1 MKKYYIIALTFF
13 FCSVIAQQKKKHFAL
28 IGGIAHVGNG
38 KVIEGAIIAVNNG
51 TIEMVMPM
59 KGFKLSPSSYDTVID
74 LEGKHVYPSMINPN
88 NTLGLH
94 DAEAVRATRDFAEI
108 GTLNPHIRSLIAYNT
123 DNQIVPTI
131 KTNGVLY
138 TQCTP
143 RSGLI
148 SGSSSIMALEGWN
161 WEDAVLK
168 ADDGIHVNFP
178 RMAEKKIEGEPE
190 PATPLPP
197 AAKRYADEMG
207 LLNKF
212 FMDAIA
218 YNLMAKPEEKNIR
231 LEAMKPVLNGKANL
245 YLHADKAKD
254 ILSAINFCIKY
265 KIARP
270 VIVGAREA
278 YKVTRELKKYHV
290 PVILNRVH
298 DLPERPDEA
307 VDLAYAT
314 PNLLDKDSIL
324 FCLDVAGDMESAQ
337 SRNLPFN
344 AGTAAAYGMAKEKAL
359 QLITLNA
366 AKILGVDK
374 WIGSLEE
381 GKLASIIVSTGDILD
396 MRTNKITAAWI
407 AGKPVNLNNKQSDLY
422 NRYKNKYGIK

>member
-1 MKKYYIIALTFF
+1 MKKLFSTTLL
-13 FCSVIAQQKKKHFAL
+13 FCVCSIFAQQKNKHFAL
-28 IGGIAHVGNG
+28 IGGIAHIGNG
-38 KVIEGAIIAVNNG
+38 KVIEGAVIAVNNG
-51 TIEMVMPM
+51 TIEMVAAMQ
-59 KGFKLSPSSYDTVID
+59 GFKLNPRSYDTVID

-94 DAEAVRATRDFAEI
+94 NAEAVRATRDFAEI
-108 GTLNPHIRSLIAYNT
+108 GTLNPHIRALIAYNT

-178 RMAEKKIEGEPE
+178 RMTEKKIEGEPE
-190 PATPLPP
+190 PTTPMPP
-197 AAKRYADEMG
+197 AAKRYADEMNS
-207 LLNKF
+207 LNKF

-218 YNLMAKPEEKNIR
+218 YNSAAKPEEKNIR

-245 YLHADKAKD
+245 YLHAEKAKD
-254 ILSAINFCIKY
+254 ILSAINFCLKY

-270 VIVGAREA
+270 VIVGGKEA
-278 YKVTRELKKYHV
+278 HKVTKELRKNKV

-298 DLPERPDEA
+298 DLPERADEA
-307 VDLAYAT
+307 VDLAYSL
-314 PNLLDKDSIL
+314 PYLLDKDSIL

-344 AGTAAAYGMAKEKAL
+344 AGTAVTYGMTKEKAL
-359 QLITLNA
+359 QTITLNA

-374 WIGSLEE
+374 QIGSLEE

-396 MRTNKITAAWI
+396 MKTNNITNAWI